1 MAKGLC
7 NEHEEIENI
16 LPKICRKRCN
26 SLFRFYYA
34 NTIRNTI
41 FAAGKFDS
49 MKISYNWLRQFIK
62 VKRSPAETAELLT
75 DLGLEVEG
83 IHAFQSVKGSLR
95 GIVVGEVLTCE
106 QHPNADRLKVTTVD
120 LGNGEPVQI
129 VCGAPNVAAG
139 QKVPVATV
147 GTTLY
152 DEKGTPW
159 EIKKSKIRGEN
170 SNGMICAEDELGLGQ
185 SHDGIMILDKNTTP
199 GTPAADLFE
208 IEDDHVFE
216 IGLTPNRADAM
227 SHWGVARDLKAGLQ
241 QQGETPELITPSVSG
256 FHVDSRSKRIPVK
269 IQNPDLVPRY
279 CGVTISEV
287 KIAESPKWLQNRL
300 KAIGITP
307 KNNVVD
313 ITNYVMHEL
322 GQPLHAF
329 DADQIAGNEIIV
341 QTLPAGT
348 KFTTLDEVE
357 RELHEEDLMICNTE
371 KPLAIAG
378 VFGGIGSGVTSK
390 TTNLFIESAYFNP
403 VTVRKT
409 AKRHGLNTDASF
421 RYERG
426 IDPNI
431 TEYALK
437 RAVLLIQEL
446 GGGSVTSDIDDY
458 YPKKVEDFPV
468 FLTFE
473 KINSLI
479 GQNLSKETVKSI
491 LASLEIRVNN
501 VTETGMGLTIPAYRV
516 DVKRE
521 ADVIEEILRIYGYN
535 NIRFGE
541 KINASIANS
550 GRFEDYK
557 IQNLIASQL
566 VGQGFFETMAN
577 SLTAPTYLGLSDNW
591 KEDQAVKMLNPL
603 SQDLSVLR
611 QSLLF
616 SGLEAVKYNLNR
628 KRSDLKFFEFGK
640 TYHNYFGRR
649 QENKHLAI
657 FISGNRTR
665 ESWTAA
671 NKPGDF
677 FFLKG
682 IVTTVLERLGVND
695 VKVSPVK
702 NDIFAEGISY
712 SSNKNR
718 LVEFGVIKKKILKKF
733 DIEQEVLYAD
743 FNWELVVETSKNQQN
758 KFREISKFQSVRR
771 DFALLLENQVKF
783 EDIYDIAFRTE
794 KDILKEVSLFDVYEG
809 ANLPQGK
816 KSYAVSFILQDEKKT
831 LTDKQID
838 KIMTK
843 LQQNLEKQL
852 GAELR

>member
-1 MAKGLC
+1 
-7 NEHEEIENI
+7 
-16 LPKICRKRCN
+16 
-26 SLFRFYYA
+26 
-34 NTIRNTI
+34 
-41 FAAGKFDS
+41 

-62 VKRSPAETAELLT
+62 VSRSPEEIGELLT

-83 IHAFQSVKGSLR
+83 IQEFQSVKGSLR

-106 QHPNADRLKVTTVD
+106 QHPNADRLKVTTVN

-152 DEKGTPW
+152 DDKGSAW
-159 EIKKSKIRGEN
+159 EIKKSKIRGE
-170 SNGMICAEDELGLGQ
+170 SSHGMICAEDELGLGQ
-185 SHDGIMILDKNTTP
+185 SHEGIMILDNDLLP
-199 GTPAADLFE
+199 GTPVSKIFE

-241 QQGETPELITPSVSG
+241 QQGENQELITPSVSS
-256 FHVDSRSKRIPVK
+256 FHVDSRSRRIPVK
-269 IQNPDLVPRY
+269 ISNPELVPRY
-279 CGVTISEV
+279 CGVTLTGVEIT
-287 KIAESPKWLQNRL
+287 ESPKWLQNRL

-313 ITNYVMHEL
+313 VTNYVMHEL

-329 DADQIAGNEIIV
+329 DVDKISGNEINV
-341 QTLPAGT
+341 KTLAAGT

-357 RELHEEDLMICNTE
+357 RELHEEDLMICDAE
-371 KPLAIAG
+371 KPLALAG
-378 VFGGIGSGVTSK
+378 VFGGIGSGVTSA

-446 GGGSVTSDIDDY
+446 AGGSVASDIDDY
-458 YPKKVEDFPV
+458 YPKKIEDFPV
-468 FLTFE
+468 FLTFD
-473 KINSLI
+473 KINSLV
-479 GQNLSKETVKSI
+479 GQNIPQETIKSI

-501 VTETGMGLTIPAYRV
+501 VTETGMGLTIPPYRV

-521 ADVIEEILRIYGYN
+521 ADVIEEILRVYGYN
-535 NIRFGE
+535 NIEFGE
-541 KINASIANS
+541 KINASVANS
-550 GRFEDYK
+550 TRFEDYK
-557 IQNLIASQL
+557 LQNLIAGQL
-566 VGQGFFETMAN
+566 VGQGFYETMAN
-577 SLTAPTYLGLSDNW
+577 SLTTPAHLSHSDLL
-591 KEDQAVKMLNPL
+591 KEDHAVKMLNPL

-616 SGLEAVKYNLNR
+616 SGLEAVSYNLNR

-640 TYHNYFGRR
+640 TYYSYQSGR
-649 QENKHLAI
+649 QENKHLSL
-657 FISGNRTR
+657 FISGNRSKET
-665 ESWTAA
+665 WT
-671 NKPGDF
+671 NPVQKGDF
-677 FFLKG
+677 FYLKG
-682 IVTTVLERLGVND
+682 VVTTILERLGING
-695 VKVSPVK
+695 VKTSPSK
-702 NDIFAEGISY
+702 NDIFSEGISF
-712 SSNKNR
+712 SLNKSK
-718 LVEFGVIKKKILKKF
+718 LVEFGVIRKKILKQF
-733 DIEQEVLYAD
+733 DINQETLFAD
-743 FNWELVVETSKNQQN
+743 FNWDLVVETSRNQQN
-758 KFREISKFQSVRR
+758 KFREISKFQAVRR
-771 DFALLLENQVKF
+771 DFALLLDKSVKF
-783 EDIYDIAFRTE
+783 EEIYDLAYNSE
-794 KDILKEVSLFDVYEG
+794 KDLLKDVNLFDVYEG
-809 ANLPQGK
+809 ANLPEGK